1 MKSILSTLFLLLSSP
16 LLFSQPTQTVKDS
29 TLKDTTY
36 WVQKKIVGLDITQ
49 IAFLNWNA
57 GGNSSIS
64 GLFKG
69 DFSRKYTKEN
79 VLWNNEMSIRYG
91 INKQDDRELRKTD
104 DAFSILSNYGYKT
117 DINSNWYSSAR
128 FNFNT
133 QFTNGYAYPNTD
145 TPISKFFAPAYVF
158 LGIGSEYNRKDWN
171 ANFYFSPLTLKTTF
185 VLNQRLADLGSY
197 GVTKAIYDEE
207 GNLLKRGRKSR
218 TELGLLF
225 NNYWKTEI
233 YKNMTLENRLSLYSD
248 YLNNFGNIDVDWQ
261 LQVDMIVNEYVKAN
275 IGIHMIYDDDIK
287 AKEEVNGEQI
297 TVGPKLQLKQALGI
311 GVVYVF

>member
-1 MKSILSTLFLLLSSP
+1 MKSISSTLFLLLSSSV
-16 LLFSQPTQTVKDS
+16 LFSQPIQTVKDS

>member
-1 MKSILSTLFLLLSSP
+1 MKSISSTLFLLLSSSV
-16 LLFSQPTQTVKDS
+16 LFSQPIQTVKDS

-133 QFTNGYAYPNTD
+133 QFTNGYAYPNID

-218 TELGLLF
+218 TELGMLF

>member
-1 MKSILSTLFLLLSSP
+1 MKSISSTLFLLLSSSV
-16 LLFSQPTQTVKDS
+16 LFSQPIQTVKDS

-91 INKQDDRELRKTD
+91 VNKQDDRELRKTD

-117 DINSNWYSSAR
+117 EPNSNWYSSAR

-218 TELGLLF
+218 TELGMLF

>member
-1 MKSILSTLFLLLSSP
+1 MKSFSPFLFLLFSTSV
-16 LLFSQPTQTVKDS
+16 LFSQPLQTLKDS
-29 TLKDTTY
+29 TLRDTTY
-36 WVQKKIVGLDITQ
+36 WVQKKTVGLDITQ

-69 DFSRKYTKEN
+69 DFSRKYTKGK

-91 INKQDDRELRKTD
+91 INKQDEREMRKTD

-117 DINSNWYSSAR
+117 EPTSNWYSSAR
-128 FNFNT
+128 FNFST
-133 QFTNGYAYPNTD
+133 QFTNGYAYPNTE

-158 LGIGSEYNRKDWN
+158 LGIGTEYNRKDWN

-185 VLNQRLADLGSY
+185 VLNQQLADLGSF
-197 GVTKAIYDEE
+197 GVTKAIYDEA

-218 TELGLLF
+218 TELGMLF

-233 YKNMTLENRLSLYSD
+233 YKNMTIENRLSLYSD

-261 LQVDMIVNEYVKAN
+261 LQVDMIVNKYVKAN
-275 IGIHMIYDDDIK
+275 IGIHLIYDDDIK
-287 AKEEVNGEQI
+287 AKEEVNEEQI

-311 GVVYVF
+311 GVVYAF

>member
-1 MKSILSTLFLLLSSP
+1 
-16 LLFSQPTQTVKDS
+16 
-29 TLKDTTY
+29 
-36 WVQKKIVGLDITQ
+36 
-49 IAFLNWNA
+49 
-57 GGNSSIS
+57 
-64 GLFKG
+64 
-69 DFSRKYTKEN
+69 
-79 VLWNNEMSIRYG
+79 MSIRYG

-104 DAFSILSNYGYKT
+104 DGFSILSNYGYKT
-117 DINSNWYSSAR
+117 DLNSNWFSSAR

-133 QFTNGYAYPNTD
+133 KFTNGYAYPNTD

-233 YKNMTLENRLSLYSD
+233 YKNMTLENRLSL
-248 YLNNFGNIDVDWQ
+248 
-261 LQVDMIVNEYVKAN
+261 
-275 IGIHMIYDDDIK
+275 
-287 AKEEVNGEQI
+287 
-297 TVGPKLQLKQALGI
+297 GI
-311 GVVYVF
+311 GVV

>member
-1 MKSILSTLFLLLSSP
+1 MKSISSTLFLLLSSP

-171 ANFYFSPLTLKTTF
+171 TNFYFSPLTLKTTF

-218 TELGLLF
+218 TELGMLF

>member
-1 MKSILSTLFLLLSSP
+1 MKSISSTLFLLLSSSV
-16 LLFSQPTQTVKDS
+16 LFSQPIQTAKDS

-218 TELGLLF
+218 TELGMLF

>member
-1 MKSILSTLFLLLSSP
+1 MKSISSTLFLLLSSSV
-16 LLFSQPTQTVKDS
+16 LFSQPLQTVKDS

-133 QFTNGYAYPNTD
+133 QFTNGYAYPNID

-218 TELGLLF
+218 TELGMLF

>member
-1 MKSILSTLFLLLSSP
+1 MKSISSTLFLLLSSSV
-16 LLFSQPTQTVKDS
+16 LFSQPLQTVKDS

-218 TELGLLF
+218 TELGMLF

>member
-1 MKSILSTLFLLLSSP
+1 MKSISSTLFLLLSSSV
-16 LLFSQPTQTVKDS
+16 LFSQPLQTVKDS
-29 TLKDTTY
+29 TFKDTTY

-91 INKQDDRELRKTD
+91 VNKQDDRELRKTD

>member
-1 MKSILSTLFLLLSSP
+1 MKSISSTLFLLLSSSV
-16 LLFSQPTQTVKDS
+16 LFSQPIQTVKDS
-29 TLKDTTY
+29 TFKDTTY

-69 DFSRKYTKEN
+69 DFSKKYTKEN

-207 GNLLKRGRKSR
+207 GNLLKRSRKSR

>member
-1 MKSILSTLFLLLSSP
+1 MKSISSTLFLLLSSSV
-16 LLFSQPTQTVKDS
+16 LFSQPIQTVKDS

-117 DINSNWYSSAR
+117 EPNSNWYSSAR

-218 TELGLLF
+218 TELGMLF

-297 TVGPKLQLKQALGI
+297 TVGPKLQLKQVLGI

>member
-1 MKSILSTLFLLLSSP
+1 
-16 LLFSQPTQTVKDS
+16 
-29 TLKDTTY
+29 
-36 WVQKKIVGLDITQ
+36 VGLDITQ

>member
-1 MKSILSTLFLLLSSP
+1 MKSISSTLFLLLSSSV
-16 LLFSQPTQTVKDS
+16 LFSQPIQTVKDS
-29 TLKDTTY
+29 TFKDTTY
-36 WVQKKIVGLDITQ
+36 WVHKKIVGLDITQ